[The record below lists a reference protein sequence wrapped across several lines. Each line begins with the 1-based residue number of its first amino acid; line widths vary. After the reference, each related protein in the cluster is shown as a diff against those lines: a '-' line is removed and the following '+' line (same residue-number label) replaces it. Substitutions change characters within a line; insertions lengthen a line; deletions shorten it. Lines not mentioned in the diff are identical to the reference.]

1 MDSDYDDYG
10 NEVTQYAE
18 PIKYEFNVQPISS
31 EADIEEFG
39 ANAKQMQ
46 KAVISR
52 KEYEGKFKEFDKAY
66 LDGATPENETVNGTN
81 ANYKLYPPRNQNK
94 AIVIYFQRLTAK

>member
-1 MDSDYDDYG
+1 
-10 NEVTQYAE
+10 
-18 PIKYEFNVQPISS
+18 
-31 EADIEEFG
+31 
-39 ANAKQMQ
+39 MQ

-66 LDGATPENETVNGTN
+66 LDGATPENEIVNGAN